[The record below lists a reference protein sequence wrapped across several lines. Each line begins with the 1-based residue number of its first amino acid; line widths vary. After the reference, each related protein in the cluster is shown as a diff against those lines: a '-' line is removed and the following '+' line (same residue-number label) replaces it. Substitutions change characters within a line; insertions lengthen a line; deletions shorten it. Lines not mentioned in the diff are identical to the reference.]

1 VAKGRKELDK
11 AEQACQAAIELPA
24 DAANTWHFEA
34 VRDYGWLLAGQKRF
48 RDAEAVYR
56 GELKRVGPKD
66 PQADFWINQLRLVEG
81 K

>member
-1 VAKGRKELDK
+1 LVGR
-11 AEQACQAAIELPA
+11 
-24 DAANTWHFEA
+24 
-34 VRDYGWLLAGQKRF
+34 KRF